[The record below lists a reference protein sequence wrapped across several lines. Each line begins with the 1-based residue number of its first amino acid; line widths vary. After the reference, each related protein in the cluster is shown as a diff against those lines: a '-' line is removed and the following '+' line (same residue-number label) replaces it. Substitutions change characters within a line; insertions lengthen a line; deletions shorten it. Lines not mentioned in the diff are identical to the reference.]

1 MSLVVLEVV
10 GVNKDVIDI
19 SSTEDIKEKVKDFV
33 DSSLEG
39 SRYVRKTK
47 KYNKG
52 LK

>member
-1 MSLVVLEVV
+1 MSLVVLKVIR
-10 GVNKDVIDI
+10 VNKDVINI
-19 SSTEDIKEKVKDFV
+19 SSTEDIKEKAKDFV

-39 SRYVRKTK
+39 SRCVRKTE